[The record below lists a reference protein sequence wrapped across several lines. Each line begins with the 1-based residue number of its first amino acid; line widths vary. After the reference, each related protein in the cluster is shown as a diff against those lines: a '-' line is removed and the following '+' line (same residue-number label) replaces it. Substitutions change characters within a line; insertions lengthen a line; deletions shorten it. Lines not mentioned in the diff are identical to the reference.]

1 MKAVKTVLWTKNRR
15 VSFVRE
21 ALLKES

>member
-1 MKAVKTVLWTKNRR
+1 MKAVKTILWTKNKRI
-15 VSFVRE
+15 SFVRE